1 MILGFLTT
9 FAVRVMEALGLPGV
23 FALMAAESMILPVPS
38 EAVMPFAGYLVARG
52 VYGFWSAAS
61 ISVTGTLCGSL
72 LSYWIGRYG
81 GRPFLRR
88 FGKWFLFDESHLTW
102 TEAWFKRRGHWTIL
116 VARFIPVVRHL
127 ISIPAGAARM
137 SYAPFLLMTAIGGG
151 LWNFF
156 LLWVGFR
163 IGARWEIVHA
173 YSSKA
178 DIIFVTLFVIVIVA
192 WYLYQRHRVGLE
204 RSQDKK

>member
-1 MILGFLTT
+1 MILVFLTT

-52 VYGFWSAAS
+52 VYGFWAAALV
-61 ISVTGTLCGSL
+61 SVVGTLCGSL

-88 FGKWFLFDESHLTW
+88 FGRWFLIDEGHLDW
-102 TEAWFKRRGHWTIL
+102 TERWFARQGSWTIFI
-116 VARFIPVVRHL
+116 ARFIPVVRHL

-137 SYAPFLLMTAIGGG
+137 PYIPFLLMTAIGGG
-151 LWNFF
+151 IWNTF
-156 LLWVGFR
+156 LLWVGVR
-163 IGARWEIVHA
+163 IGARWELVHA
-173 YSSKA
+173 YSTKA
-178 DIIFVTLFVIVIVA
+178 DLVLVILLVLAVVA
-192 WYLYQRHRVGLE
+192 WYWHQRRYRKSL
-204 RSQDKK
+204 SKLQNL